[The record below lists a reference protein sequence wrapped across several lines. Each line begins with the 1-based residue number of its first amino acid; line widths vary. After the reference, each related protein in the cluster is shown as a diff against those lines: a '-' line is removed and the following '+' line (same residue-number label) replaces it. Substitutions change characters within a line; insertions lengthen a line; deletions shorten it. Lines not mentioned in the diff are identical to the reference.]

1 MKKKLIMR
9 FAAVMMILTVLMSC
23 SWAVYASSESSSS
36 STASASSQVPT
47 TGNSTDKEKKNPV
60 TTILISLGA
69 GLAVS
74 GIAVFIVASGY
85 KNNGKSEPY
94 PYNKKAP
101 LDLRVR
107 TDNLI
112 DTKIEKKKIE
122 KNNNNN

>member
-9 FAAVMMILTVLMSC
+9 FAAVMIIVTVLMSC
-23 SWAVYASSESSSS
+23 SWAVYASSESSS

>member
-9 FAAVMMILTVLMSC
+9 FAAVMMIVTVLMSC
-23 SWAVYASSESSSS
+23 SWAVYASSESSS

-112 DTKIEKKKIE
+112 DTEIEKKKIE

>member
-9 FAAVMMILTVLMSC
+9 FAAVMMIVTVLMSC
-23 SWAVYASSESSSS
+23 SWAVYASSESSS

-122 KNNNNN
+122 KNNNN

>member
-9 FAAVMMILTVLMSC
+9 FAAVMMIVTVLMSC
-23 SWAVYASSESSSS
+23 SWAVYASSESSS

>member
-9 FAAVMMILTVLMSC
+9 FAAVMMIVTVLMSC
-23 SWAVYASSESSSS
+23 SWAVYASSESSS

-74 GIAVFIVASGY
+74 GIAVFIAASGY

>member
-9 FAAVMMILTVLMSC
+9 FAAVMMIVTVLMSC
-23 SWAVYASSESSSS
+23 SWAVYASSESSS

-74 GIAVFIVASGY
+74 GIAVVIAASGY

>member
-9 FAAVMMILTVLMSC
+9 FAAVMMIVTVLMSC
-23 SWAVYASSESSSS
+23 SWAVYASSESSS

-112 DTKIEKKKIE
+112 DTEIEKKKIE
-122 KNNNNN
+122 KNNNN

>member
-9 FAAVMMILTVLMSC
+9 FAAVMIIVTVLMSC
-23 SWAVYASSESSSS
+23 SWAVYASSESSS

-74 GIAVFIVASGY
+74 GIAVFFVASGY